1 MDIWQIVSLAMGILA
16 VVLGVC
22 WVQIK
27 VLLKHVSEA
36 LTAMSEALEGDEVSG
51 DEAKRITREW
61 AGVIIAARRF
71 IGRK

>member
-27 VLLKHVSEA
+27 VLLKQASEA
-36 LTAMSEALEGDEVSG
+36 LTAVLEALEDDEVSR
-51 DEAKRITREW
+51 DEAKRIAEEW
-61 AGVIIAARRF
+61 TDVVIAARRL
-71 IGRK
+71 IVRK